1 MMARTASS
9 GSGSPKPDGEFGSG
23 FLAVEQYLL
32 ERC

>member
-1 MMARTASS
+1 MARTASS
-9 GSGSPKPDGEFGSG
+9 EVDLPTKPGEFESG